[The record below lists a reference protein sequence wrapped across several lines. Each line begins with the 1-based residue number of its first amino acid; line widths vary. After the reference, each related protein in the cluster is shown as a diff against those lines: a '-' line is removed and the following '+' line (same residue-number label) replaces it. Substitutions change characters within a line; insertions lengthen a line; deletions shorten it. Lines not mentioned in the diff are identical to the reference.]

1 MTNNVV
7 LSNDYQVPSKA
18 EIALQV
24 QGIVAK
30 VADGDIDPLR
40 AYGLLTALEKLA
52 GDARKQIAEQAINQA
67 AKYPEK
73 EIGAFGATFQI
84 KEAGVKYDYTSD
96 PQWRDFQNEID
107 TIRAE
112 QKGRE
117 TVLQQLKMCAKS
129 STTTLQVTLSK

>member
-1 MTNNVV
+1 MTNNIV

-24 QGIVAK
+24 QGIVRK
-30 VADGDIDPLR
+30 VSEGDIDPLR
-40 AYGLLTALEKLA
+40 AYGLLTALEKVA
-52 GDARKQIAEQAINQA
+52 GDARKQIADIALTEA

-73 EIGAFGATFQI
+73 EIGAFGAKFMV
-84 KEAGVKYDYTSD
+84 KECGVKYDYSSD
-96 PQWRDFQNEID
+96 PQWRDLQAEID

-117 TVLQQLKMCAKS
+117 TVLQSLKLCAKS
-129 STTTLQVTLSK
+129 STTTLQVTLNK

>member
-24 QGIVAK
+24 QGIVDK
-30 VADGDIDPLR
+30 VTGGEIDPLR
-40 AYGLLTALEKLA
+40 AYGLLTALEKVA
-52 GDARKQIAEQAINQA
+52 GDARKQIADIALTEA

-73 EIGAFGATFQI
+73 EIGAFGAKFMV
-84 KEAGVKYDYTSD
+84 KECGVKYDYSSD
-96 PQWRDFQNEID
+96 PQWRDLQAEID

-117 TVLQQLKMCAKS
+117 TVLQQLKMCARS
-129 STTTLQVTLSK
+129 STTTLQVILGK

>member
-24 QGIVAK
+24 QGIVNK
-30 VADGDIDPLR
+30 VSGGEIDPLR
-40 AYGLLTALEKLA
+40 AYGLLTALEKVA

-73 EIGAFGATFQI
+73 EIGAFGAKFQI
-84 KEAGVKYDYTSD
+84 KECGVKYDYSSD
-96 PQWRDFQNEID
+96 PQWRDLQAEID

-117 TVLQQLKMCAKS
+117 TVLQQLKMCARS
-129 STTTLQVTLSK
+129 STTTLQVTLGK